1 MWPPQLSALKERLKI
16 TDTRDDVI
24 LARDLAA
31 AVAYVERELA
41 GDFDFA
47 GGEVDEDGD
56 PLPLPTPD
64 VHEGAVRYAM
74 RLHSRTRS
82 PDGLVIDAGE
92 LGSARVPSID
102 ADIERL
108 LGVGR
113 FRRPM
118 V

>member
-1 MWPPQLSALKERLKI
+1 MWPPQLSGLKERLKI
-16 TDTRDDVI
+16 TDSRDDVV

-31 AVAYVERELA
+31 AVAYVERELD
-41 GDFDFA
+41 GDFDF
-47 GGEVDEDGD
+47 GGVGDEA
-56 PLPLPTPD
+56 LPAPTPD

-74 RLHSRTRS
+74 RLNSRTRS
-82 PDGLVIDAGE
+82 PDGLVIDAGD

-108 LGVGR
+108 IGVGR

>member
-1 MWPPQLSALKERLKI
+1 VWPPQLSALKERLKV
-16 TDTRDDVI
+16 TDSRDDVV

-31 AVAYVERELA
+31 AVAYVQRELS
-41 GDFDFA
+41 GDFDFS
-47 GGEVDEDGD
+47 GD
-56 PLPLPTPD
+56 DDDLPAPDAD
-64 VHEGAVRYAM
+64 VHEGTVRYAM

-82 PDGLVIDAGE
+82 PDGLVIDGGE
-92 LGSARVPSID
+92 LGSARVPTVD